1 MNFDH
6 VFTVD
11 PVRQQHLEKL
21 LQEHAPEAAEADSL
35 SELIW
40 ESDPEHKYIQ
50 VRDGTIRV
58 LHYVPERQAGR
69 PVIRRP
75 IVFLPGWGTIP
86 EGFAEF
92 LQVVDGQTECYYVE
106 TREKNSS
113 RLDRSRARM
122 DMDQLAEDVQ
132 AVLNIA
138 GPHSVLMG
146 TCWGSTVIAHGLARG
161 IITAETVV
169 LFDPMHALW
178 FPKWLL
184 NWVVPVVPLW
194 LWSILKPLAK
204 QIALWGMNEPV
215 QRARAELFI
224 DNADLW
230 KWKKAALQVQGVNL
244 YQEMPKIRQEILIMN
259 GVKDKIHDRSH
270 YPRLAALARKGR
282 FFYLP
287 VDESLREK
295 LMGLV
300 AVLFSTEEISHRNG
314 GQPTVLQQFERDLT

>member
-1 MNFDH
+1 
-6 VFTVD
+6 V
-11 PVRQQHLEKL
+11 
-21 LQEHAPEAAEADSL
+21 APR
-35 SELIW
+35 
-40 ESDPEHKYIQ
+40 P
-50 VRDGTIRV
+50 G
-58 LHYVPERQAGR
+58 GR
-69 PVIRRP
+69 PLSHRP

-92 LQVVDGQTECYYVE
+92 LQVIRGQAECYYVE

-113 RLDRSRARM
+113 SLDRSRARM
-122 DMDQLAEDVQ
+122 DMDQLAKDVQ
-132 AVLNIA
+132 AVLDIA

-146 TCWGSTVIAHGLARG
+146 TCWGSTIIAHGLARQ

-194 LWSILKPLAK
+194 LWAIIKPIGK
-204 QIALWGMNEPV
+204 RIALWGMKEPV

-230 KWKKAALQVQGVNL
+230 KWKQTALQVQAVDL
-244 YQEMPKIRQEILIMN
+244 YQEMPKIRQEVLVMN
-259 GVKDKIHDRSH
+259 GVRDKIHDRSH

-287 VDESLREK
+287 VDEALREK

-300 AVLFSTEEISHRNG
+300 AVLFSSEESSHRSNG
-314 GQPTVLQQFERDLT
+314 LPKVLRQFERDLT